1 MKKIRLV
8 GKKLYRVGPL
18 KCYKD
23 NHHGHGSGGTY
34 SSSRPRGYGSGSGGG
49 RAFDT
54 IRTRSDFDQYQKARE
69 LQKERAARAEV
80 ERKEKLVADA
90 LKNDPTR
97 FRSFIDSPDP
107 VIQKAA
113 QEAADAEEGKKEAQA
128 RKDIIATKK
137 LKNLAKENLP
147 KVALDIVGLGVVNLA
162 TALASELLSPEKK
175 EAIIKGIEDNV
186 PGAKELKAALAK
198 ETETASDDEVQAALD
213 SGEYDNPNNPNVY
226 EGSKRT
232 ETAKRESK
240 GGDKFTPPPIANVQV
255 AKTVVDAKAEEGP
268 KTPGQM
274 SEEELT
280 AMLEKRARGEDSL
293 IDREAKIARDRG
305 LAQQLSTIRGARGAT
320 AGQRLRAL
328 QRGAEK
334 TERVLQPEIALAKA
348 GEQRKAQ
355 DALLALK
362 RGDRLRAEKIARED
376 KIRAEKA
383 AAGRPASGGGGGGGL
398 LGKIQKGVN
407 LFKTG

>member
-23 NHHGHGSGGTY
+23 NHHGHGSGGVY
-34 SSSRPRGYGSGSGGG
+34 SSSRPQGYGSGTGG

-54 IRTRSDFDQYQKARE
+54 LETTRLLNEKQRAAE
-69 LQKERAARAEV
+69 LKKEEAARAEV

-107 VIQKAA
+107 DIQKAA

-128 RKDIIATKK
+128 RKDIIAKKK

-232 ETAKRESK
+232 QTAKIEAR

-268 KTPGQM
+268 KTPGKM
-274 SEEELT
+274 SEEDLT
-280 AMLEKRARGEDSL
+280 ALLEKRARGEDSL
-293 IDREAKIARDRG
+293 VEREAKIARDRG
-305 LAQQLSTIRGARGAT
+305 LAQQLAAVRGARGAT

-328 QRGAEK
+328 QRGSE
-334 TERVLQPEIALAKA
+334 TMEREIQPQVASAKA
-348 GEQRKAQ
+348 REQQSAQ

-362 RGDRLRAEKIARED
+362 TGDRRRAEEF
-376 KIRAEKA
+376 AEKEKEPI
-383 AAGRPASGGGGGGGL
+383 RYCLRFPKFYFTC
-398 LGKIQKGVN
+398 LGIVVS
-407 LFKTG
+407 